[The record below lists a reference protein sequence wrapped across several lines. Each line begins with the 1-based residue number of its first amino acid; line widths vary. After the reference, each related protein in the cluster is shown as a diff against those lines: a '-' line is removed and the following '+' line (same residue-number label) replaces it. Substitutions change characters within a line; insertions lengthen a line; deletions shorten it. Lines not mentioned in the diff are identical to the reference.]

1 MNIINLLHDNEGD
14 MNIYSLQKSYFPRA
28 LINLKILKA
37 PLLFELSQDLIKKK
51 QKKLKSIVAKSVKK
65 YHYLPFT
72 LKQKNIHYIL
82 IL

>member
-28 LINLKILKA
+28 LINLKIMKA
-37 PLLFELSQDLIKKK
+37 PLFFELSQDLIKKK
-51 QKKLKSIVAKSVKK
+51 KLKSIVVKSVKK
-65 YHYLPFT
+65 KYYYLPFT